1 MVIAPNFWSLID
13 FFICAFLSEVDFSMH
28 VIYLMINLFSQ
39 SKPISRFQYD
49 DIFFKAIIT
58 QFDGTFQHQ
67 THQLGHDP
75 SKMYMKYILHTK
87 YLPIRHRRLNCAG
100 FCQICQAVIMWSIIS
115 LFLIFS
121 WQLVLIH
128 LFINCQFYMQSK
140 CSYILISKKTVNLTI
155 VK

>member
-1 MVIAPNFWSLID
+1 MKTKLILHFGSRYVFHHHVLKVILTVNPNDYTIILVKRPSRH
-13 FFICAFLSEVDFSMH
+13 FFSSEGT
-28 VIYLMINLFSQ
+28 
-39 SKPISRFQYD
+39 
-49 DIFFKAIIT
+49 IT
-58 QFDGTFQHQ
+58 QFDGIFQHQ
-67 THQLGHDP
+67 THQLVHDP

-87 YLPIRHRRLNCAG
+87 YLPIRQRRLNCAG